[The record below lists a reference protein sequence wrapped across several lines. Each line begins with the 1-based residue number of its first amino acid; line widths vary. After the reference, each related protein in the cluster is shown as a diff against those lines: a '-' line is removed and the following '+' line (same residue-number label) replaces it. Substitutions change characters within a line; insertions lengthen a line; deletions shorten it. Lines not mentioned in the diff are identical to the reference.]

1 MQLDSPNSQVQPGNL
16 EKYEVGILLLHFSQI
31 TRSLWSL
38 SLSLSFCSSFSFSLV
53 SLSRSRLLVIRQA
66 KTLFFSHV
74 VNLAGRHV
82 LWFLCPP
89 LSRFH
94 AEWTCTAHERFHD
107 KAEDFGHRFTPVAH
121 EASNISSAVG
131 REPPSILHFGVC
143 VGQILPSML
152 CWNYSLASNQNLS
165 HYHMLKP
172 EPAVSEDSGKYLSPW
187 KTFSQS
193 HISVNLPHCNH
204 WAVQINALE
213 NEMSIH
219 IEEEM
224 LTWSYSKRKTSHRT
238 FQQVPWVSWKVELW
252 FYLHFF
258 GFDQTRRQFSWQF
271 R

>member
-1 MQLDSPNSQVQPGNL
+1 MISTWCSESEHLPARTNKVMLNYQSFSSWFWHGEDNFYLAKINKELDSINGSITRPNMQLDSPNSQVQPGNL

-121 EASNISSAVG
+121 EASNISSAG
-131 REPPSILHFGVC
+131 RKGTPQHSSFW
-143 VGQILPSML
+143 SL
-152 CWNYSLASNQNLS
+152 CGPNFTVHAV
-165 HYHMLKP
+165 LKLF
-172 EPAVSEDSGKYLSPW
+172 AGL
-187 KTFSQS
+187 
-193 HISVNLPHCNH
+193 
-204 WAVQINALE
+204 
-213 NEMSIH
+213 
-219 IEEEM
+219 
-224 LTWSYSKRKTSHRT
+224 
-238 FQQVPWVSWKVELW
+238 
-252 FYLHFF
+252 
-258 GFDQTRRQFSWQF
+258 
-271 R
+271 